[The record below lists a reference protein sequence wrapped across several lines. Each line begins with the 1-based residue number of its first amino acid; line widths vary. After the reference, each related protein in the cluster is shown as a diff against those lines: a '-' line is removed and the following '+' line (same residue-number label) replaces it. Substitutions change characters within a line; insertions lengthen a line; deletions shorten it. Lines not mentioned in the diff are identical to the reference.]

1 MKRLKFSSVVLT
13 SILIAMIISMVS
25 CSNSNS
31 QSNKKPNDRVVCGD
45 NSYVFRVGEIISDN
59 ETNTTKIQLL
69 TDGQQI
75 LFSFDASAFLSGGT
89 MPQPVSPV
97 KMKIVVGDRIIECSN
112 SIDYTSE
119 AIYFTF
125 DTLDAP
131 DKIIA
136 YSNDEAKST
145 VVYDGKSKE
154 VAFVD

>member
-1 MKRLKFSSVVLT
+1 MENLKFNSVFT
-13 SILIAMIISMVS
+13 AILMAVMISMAL
-25 CSNSNS
+25 CGGNNN

-45 NSYVFRVGEIISDN
+45 KSYVFRVGEIISDS

-69 TDGQQI
+69 TDGQRI
-75 LFSFDASAFLSGGT
+75 SFSFSSSDLFSGGT

-97 KMKIVVGDRIIECSN
+97 KMKIVVGNRTVECRN

-131 DKIIA
+131 DKIIV

-145 VVYDGKSKE
+145 VAYDGKSKE
-154 VAFVD
+154 VTFAD